1 MTVETARDTVTVT
14 IDGFEIAVPKGTLII
29 RAAELLGIQIPRFC
43 DHPLLDPIGACRQ
56 CLVEVEGQRKPMA
69 SCTIACTEGMVVRT
83 QLTSAVAEKAQR
95 GVMELLLINHP
106 LDCPMCDKGGECP
119 LQNQAMSSGQGET
132 RYAEEKRTFEKPVAI
147 STEVLLDRERC
158 ISCTRCVRVSEE
170 IAGDPFID
178 FLERGPSQMIGT
190 AEGKPF
196 NSYFSGNTVQV
207 CPVGA
212 LTGAAYRF
220 RARPFDLVSVPSV
233 CEHCASGCRQRTDIR
248 RGRVTRRLAGYDPAV
263 NEEWNCDKGRWA
275 FTYATEPDR
284 LTSPLVRDEAGA
296 LVPASWPHALAVA
309 AAGLAAARGEPDQG
323 AQGTPYWGPR
333 GVGVLTGGRLTLE
346 DAYAYAKFARVALD
360 TNNVDMRARP
370 HSAEEEQ
377 FLAACVAGR
386 GIGVSYADLEQAPAV
401 LLAGFE
407 PEDESPIVFLRLHKA
422 ARRHALKVFSIA
434 ALASPGLVKLGG
446 ELLTTRP
453 GDEPAAL
460 KALNVLAA
468 LAGGTPGGFGG
479 MASPQEQGGSGGDRS
494 PREDAFR
501 GAGRAL
507 AAPGAVILVG
517 ERLAAVPGALAAAAE
532 LAAASG
538 ARLAW
543 IPRRAG
549 ERGAVEAGALPGLL
563 PIGRPVTDAAARA
576 EVARIWGKGSLPAT
590 PGHDTA
596 GMLAAV
602 ADGELGAL
610 VVAGVDP
617 ADLPDPQAAL
627 QAIEMAPFVVSLE
640 LRASEIT
647 DRADVVFPVAAV
659 AEKAGTFVNWEGRGG
674 SFGAALRVP
683 EVRTDLYVLG
693 AIADQMDVHLGLP
706 DAAAARAELAALGT
720 HRGPRPEA
728 PRQGGP
734 GGRGGLGGKVSPQEQ
749 GGAGGDRPPGAVASG
764 GDRPPGAVA
773 SGGDRPPGAILLST
787 WHQLLDSGRMQD
799 GEPSLAGTARP
810 VLARMSAATA
820 AAAGV
825 ADGDKVTVASERGSV
840 TVPVMVVPMADHVV
854 WLPAAGLPE
863 ADPPEADPQP
873 GRPEHA
879 STTIRAGLGAGHG
892 ATVTLRRPQ

>member
-1 MTVETARDTVTVT
+1 MTVDTARDTVSVT
-14 IDGFEIAVPKGTLII
+14 IDGFEIRVPKGTLVI
-29 RAAELLGIQIPRFC
+29 RAAEMLGIQIPRFC

-56 CLVEVEGQRKPMA
+56 CLVEVEGQRKPLA
-69 SCTIACTEGMVVRT
+69 SCTTACTEGMVVRT

-132 RYAEEKRTFEKPVAI
+132 RYAEEKRTFPKPVPI
-147 STEVLLDRERC
+147 STQVLLDRERC
-158 ISCTRCVRVSEE
+158 ISCTRCVRTSEE

-178 FLERGPSQMIGT
+178 FIERGPSQFIGT

-220 RARPFDLVSVPSV
+220 RSRPFDLVSVPSV
-233 CEHCASGCRQRTDIR
+233 CEHCASGCRLRTDVR
-248 RGRVTRRLAGYDPAV
+248 RGRVMRRLAGDDPAV

-275 FTYATEPDR
+275 FTYATQPDR
-284 LTSPLVRDEAGA
+284 LTTPLIRDESGV

-309 AAGLAAARGEPDQG
+309 AAGLAAARGAPYPAPQGEPY
-323 AQGTPYWGPR
+323 PGPR

-360 TNNVDMRARP
+360 TNDVDMRARP

-407 PEDESPIVFLRLHKA
+407 PEDESPIIFLRLRKA
-422 ARRHALKVFSIA
+422 VRRRRSLQVFSVA
-434 ALASPGLVKLGG
+434 ALASPGLAKLSG
-446 ELLTTRP
+446 ELLATLP
-453 GDEPAAL
+453 GDETAAL
-460 KALNVLAA
+460 TA
-468 LAGGTPGGFGG
+468 LAIGGAPNAPEPPVAGGIHTP
-479 MASPQEQGGSGGDRS
+479 APPLQDWQR
-494 PREDAFR
+494 
-501 GAGRAL
+501 AGQVL

-517 ERLAAVPGALAAAAE
+517 ERLAEVPGALAAAAR

-543 IPRRAG
+543 VPRRAG

-563 PIGRPVTDAAARA
+563 PIGRPVTDASARA
-576 EVARIWGKGSLPAT
+576 EVARIWGKSSLPAA
-590 PGHDTA
+590 PGRDA
-596 GMLAAV
+596 AAMLEAA
-602 ADGELGAL
+602 ARGELGAL

-617 ADLPDPQAAL
+617 ADLPDPRAAL
-627 QAIEMAPFVVSLE
+627 DAIEMAPFVVSLE
-640 LRASEIT
+640 LRASAVT

-706 DAAAARAELAALGT
+706 DAASARAELAALGT
-720 HRGPRPEA
+720 WRGE
-728 PRQGGP
+728 RQEFPPSGGT
-734 GGRGGLGGKVSPQEQ
+734 GGRVAPPAVLLW
-749 GGAGGDRPPGAVASG
+749 GDRSPRGCQHLNHLNTF
-764 GDRPPGAVA
+764 D
-773 SGGDRPPGAILLST
+773 
-787 WHQLLDSGRMQD
+787 
-799 GEPSLAGTARP
+799 LA
-810 VLARMSAATA
+810 
-820 AAAGV
+820 
-825 ADGDKVTVASERGSV
+825 
-840 TVPVMVVPMADHVV
+840 
-854 WLPAAGLPE
+854 PAAGQRVDAGRRAVAGRHRPAGRG
-863 ADPPEADPQP
+863 ADVRGDR
-873 GRPEHA
+873 GR
-879 STTIRAGLGAGHG
+879 G
-892 ATVTLRRPQ
+892 RRGRRR